1 MTDIMKLFKEKAREK
16 RRKMLICEAWDGRP
30 LKAINSLKDDD
41 LMDFVLLDNGDIKK
55 KADELGID
63 ISNYKLIDYKNSE
76 LREELA
82 QAMFKLRQH
91 KGMTLEYAKELLDD
105 VNYFGC
111 MMVLQ
116 GYADAVCSSC
126 ICPTSDI
133 MRPALQLIK
142 TKEGSRTVSEVSAM
156 IDKKNN
162 NRVLFLTDGSVV
174 IAPTPEQR
182 ADIVFNAVDIVK
194 GLGIEPKV
202 ALLSHSTHG
211 SGEHPVLEPIRET
224 LKICKERDPNLVIDG
239 EMQADAAINPDAAAK
254 KADDLVIKGDAN
266 ILVFPEIMSG
276 NITGHLLLQLTDNEM
291 YIFVA
296 GMKMPV
302 GVFGRSTSWEHHALT
317 MITTIAQCNM

>member
-1 MTDIMKLFKEKAREK
+1 MKVLEMSLYEIIGLETRISHSKNKQLVGLNGRTILETRN
-16 RRKMLICEAWDGRP
+16 ML
-30 LKAINSLKDDD
+30 
-41 LMDFVLLDNGDIKK
+41 
-55 KADELGID
+55 
-63 ISNYKLIDYKNSE
+63 
-76 LREELA
+76 
-82 QAMFKLRQH
+82 
-91 KGMTLEYAKELLDD
+91 
-105 VNYFGC
+105 
-111 MMVLQ
+111 
-116 GYADAVCSSC
+116 
-126 ICPTSDI
+126 
-133 MRPALQLIK
+133 LIK
-142 TKEGSRTVSEVSAM
+142 TKDGIKTVSEITAM
-156 IDKKNN
+156 VDKKNDK
-162 NRVLFLTDGSVV
+162 LIFFTDGSIN

-182 ADIVFNAVDIVK
+182 ADIVFNAVNVVK
-194 GLGIEPKV
+194 GLGFDPKV